1 MIGAVG
7 EFKVGTYART
17 KDGTGY
23 IIGCDGG
30 SYQVVSTERDEERD
44 YSSSELTPWL
54 PAPGERVVEA
64 DKEDCITGIVVDGG
78 EGTSLVM
85 WNGFVCPQT
94 WLNTHL
100 EPACD

>member
-7 EFKVGTYART
+7 EFKIGAYART

-30 SYQVVSTERDEERD
+30 SYQIVSTERDDEQD

-54 PAPGERVVEA
+54 PSPGERVIEA
-64 DKEDCITGIVVDGG
+64 DNEDCVTGVVVDDG
-78 EGTSLVM
+78 EGTSMVM
-85 WNGFVCPQT
+85 WNGFFEPQT
-94 WLNTHL
+94 WPNKNL
-100 EPACD
+100 EPAWD